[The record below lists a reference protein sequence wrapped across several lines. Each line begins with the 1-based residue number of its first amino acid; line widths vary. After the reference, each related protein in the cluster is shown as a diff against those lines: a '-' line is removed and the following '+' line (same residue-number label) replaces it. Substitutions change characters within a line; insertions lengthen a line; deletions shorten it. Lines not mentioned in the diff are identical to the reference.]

1 MMQTPGATDDLGAG
15 APAVARRPRNW
26 LADGFHHLGEQFALL
41 FRTAARFTRHPR
53 QFSID
58 WAEGRFRAFNPLA
71 FFATAA
77 GVTGTLGVL
86 VERATAGE
94 GTRAMSTTMGFVLQ
108 EVEPYAS
115 YFLLGLLCHLCLV
128 PLVGRGRRPWHT
140 TLGISL
146 FAGGGPA
153 AAADVLGFG
162 LQVALRVS
170 RDEAGALT
178 SAAVDSLAA
187 GSILLANGVFLVAF
201 AAGLAGVHRV
211 RLWRIL
217 VALLVALGLLAVLRV
232 VVFKLVIPGEW
243 L

>member
-1 MMQTPGATDDLGAG
+1 MQTPEAIDDLGAG
-15 APAVARRPRNW
+15 APATGRRPRNW
-26 LADGFHHLGEQFALL
+26 LVDGFHHVAEQFALL
-41 FRTAARFTRHPR
+41 FATAARFTRHPR

-94 GTRAMSTTMGFVLQ
+94 GARAVSTMGFVLQ

-153 AAADVLGFG
+153 AAADILVFG
-162 LQVALRVS
+162 LQVGLKIGS
-170 RDEAGALT
+170 DDSEAVA
-178 SAAVDSLAA
+178 SAAVDYLAA

-217 VALLVALGLLAVLRV
+217 VALVAALALLSAIRVAL
-232 VVFKLVIPGEW
+232 FKLVIPQEW